1 MGGTCPAGRGTLTRH
16 FNIHP
21 AQADDP
27 MSERRDD
34 EGRLTILISSPLE
47 TEHVARIRA
56 FAPQR
61 TDVIHAPELLST
73 PRYVAD
79 HHGNPRALSTEDR
92 ARWASCL

>member
-1 MGGTCPAGRGTLTRH
+1 MGGACPAGRGTLTRH

-47 TEHVARIRA
+47 TEHVARIKA

-79 HHGNPRALSTEDR
+79 HHGNPRA
-92 ARWASCL
+92 